1 MYCISCMYVASCI
14 CSLRWLET
22 LFEKC
27 EKNGFEYDIIHLMYT
42 PEGNSEFCFPESL
55 NVSRD
60 EVEVLLYSK
69 ERKITF
75 TIIVFHDM
83 TVNRKFYSI
92 NETFASSK

>member
-1 MYCISCMYVASCI
+1 
-14 CSLRWLET
+14 
-22 LFEKC
+22 
-27 EKNGFEYDIIHLMYT
+27 MYT

-60 EVEVLLYSK
+60 ETYMLLYSK

-75 TIIVFHDM
+75 AIIVFHDM
-83 TVNRKFYSI
+83 TKNRKFYSM